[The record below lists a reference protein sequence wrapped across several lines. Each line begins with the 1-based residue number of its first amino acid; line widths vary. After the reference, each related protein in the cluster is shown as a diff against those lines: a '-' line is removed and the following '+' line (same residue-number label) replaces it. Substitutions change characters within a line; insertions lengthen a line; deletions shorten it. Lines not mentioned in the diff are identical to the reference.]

1 MKIFADLHLHSH
13 YSRATSNEMNIE
25 NLEKNAKIK
34 GLNLLGTG
42 DFTHPL
48 WLKELKRNLTEAEN
62 KGLFHF
68 KDKDI
73 YFMLQ
78 AEVSNI
84 YEQDGKTRKIHNIIL
99 SPSFEIV
106 DQINDFL
113 KNYGNLASDG
123 RPILTNINCIELAE
137 NLINISKEIMIIPA
151 HAWTPWF
158 GILGSKSG
166 FDSIEECFQEQTKN
180 IFALETGLSCYD
192 KETEVLTDGGWKKFS
207 DVKYSDKI
215 CTLDAKSNNIE
226 FQMPMKIHRYQY
238 KGKMYRL
245 KTKRVD
251 LLVTPN
257 HKILYSPCDFRRPPK
272 FILKEAELL
281 FNKSKRFK
289 KNGFW
294 KGKEIDY
301 FILPS
306 VKIKHGSRY
315 YSGLR
320 NKKEKRL
327 PIIPWLK
334 FFGFWIAEGWTT
346 EGKNGDYNVC
356 LSNKNHALISEMKKI
371 LENLGYDVYWSE
383 RNYTLRIRDYQLFH
397 YLKQFGK
404 CYNKFIPPE
413 IKSLSKELLEI
424 FLEYYIKGDGH
435 VYGRNRKGL
444 SATTSSIRLRDDLQ
458 EIALKI
464 GISAYY
470 KLHRKKGT
478 PILSLAYK
486 YKKIYKQKED
496 TWVIYFI
503 RKNLHTVLPSTIKKY
518 KYVESWID
526 FEGPVF
532 CVTVPNHVIYIRRN
546 GIPIWCGNSDPPMNW
561 RLSALDRF
569 VLVSNSDSHSPWP
582 TRLGRELNVFDT
594 EMNYKE
600 IIDAIKEKDT
610 KKFLYTIEVDPA
622 YGKYHWDGHRNC
634 NVSLDPKE
642 SKKYHD
648 ICPVCGKPLTIGV
661 LHRVEELADRPEG
674 FVPKNAVSFR
684 SLLPLSE
691 LLAAVYNTQI
701 FSKKVWEESMKLTRE
716 FGSELNVL
724 LETPEEKLRLITHE
738 RIAEIIVKNRKGEL
752 KVQPG
757 YDGIYGR
764 LLLNKSTSIKQ
775 PQKRLDSFTNNK

>member
-1 MKIFADLHLHSH
+1 
-13 YSRATSNEMNIE
+13 MNIE
-25 NLEKNAKIK
+25 NLERYAKVK

-42 DFTHPL
+42 DFTHPY
-48 WLKELKRNLTEAEN
+48 WLNELKRSLTEIEN
-62 KGLFHF
+62 TDLFQF

-73 YFMLQ
+73 FFMLQ

-84 YEQDGKTRKIHNIIL
+84 YNQDEKTRKIHNVIL
-99 SPSFEIV
+99 APNFEIV
-106 DQINDFL
+106 DQVNDFL
-113 KNYGNLASDG
+113 KNYGSLASDG
-123 RPILTNINCIELAE
+123 RPILTNINCAELVE
-137 NLINISKEIMIIPA
+137 NLVNISKEIIIIPA
-151 HAWTPWF
+151 HIWTPWF
-158 GILGSKSG
+158 SLFGSKSG
-166 FDSIEECFQEQTKN
+166 FDSIEECFKEQTKH

-192 KETEVLTDGGWKKFS
+192 KETEVLTDCGWKKFS

-215 CTLDAKSNNIE
+215 CTLDIKSNNIE
-226 FQMPMKIHRYQY
+226 FQTPIKIHRYHH

-257 HKILYSPCDFRRPPK
+257 HKILYSPCDFRRPPR
-272 FILKEAELL
+272 FILKEAEFL

-289 KNGFW
+289 KDGFW

-356 LSNKNHALISEMKKI
+356 ISNKNHALISEMKKI
-371 LENLGYDVYWSE
+371 LQSFGYNIFWSDKTF
-383 RNYTLRIRDYQLFH
+383 TLRVRDYQLFH

-404 CYNKFIPPE
+404 CYRKFVPAE
-413 IKSLSKELLEI
+413 IKSLSKELLET

-435 VYGRNRKGL
+435 VYGRSGKGL
-444 SATTSSIRLRDDLQ
+444 SATTSSAILRDDLQ
-458 EIALKI
+458 EIALKV
-464 GISAYY
+464 GMSAYY
-470 KLHRKKGT
+470 KLDKKKGT
-478 PILSLAYK
+478 PIFSPAYN

-503 RKNLHTVLPSTIKKY
+503 RKNIHTVLPSIIKKY
-518 KYVESWID
+518 EYVESWVD

-546 GIPIWCGNSDPPMNW
+546 GIPVWCGNSDPAMNW
-561 RLSALDRF
+561 RLSSLDRF
-569 VLVSNSDSHSPWP
+569 ALISNSDSHSPWP
-582 TRLGRELNVFDT
+582 TRLGRELNAFNT
-594 EMNYKE
+594 EMKYKE
-600 IIDAIKEKDT
+600 IINAIKEKDS
-610 KKFLYTIEVDPA
+610 KKFLYTIEVDPS

-634 NVSLDPKE
+634 NVSLSPKE
-642 SKKYHD
+642 AIKYHD
-648 ICPVCGKPLTIGV
+648 TCPVCGKPLTIGV
-661 LHRVEELADRPEG
+661 LHRIEKLADREEG
-674 FVPKNAVSFR
+674 FVPKNSIPFK

-691 LLAAVYNTQI
+691 LIASVYNTQA
-701 FSKKVWEESMKLTRE
+701 FSKKVWAESTKLIKE

-724 LETPEEKLRLITHE
+724 LNVDEEKLKLLVNKKLVETIM
-738 RIAEIIVKNRKGEL
+738 KNREGKL

-757 YDGIYGR
+757 YDGVYGK
-764 LLLNKSTSIKQ
+764 LILNGNISLKQ
-775 PQKRLDSFTNNK
+775 PQKRIDSYI